1 MTKDNTKKEMS
12 EERLNEL
19 LKNERELQKIK
30 TRQKNAWKR
39 RNARLMIFK
48 QKAES
53 KGLTVT
59 EEEIDKYLND

>member
-53 KGLTVT
+53 KGLTVS
-59 EEEIDKYLND
+59 EKEIDEYLND